1 MNRDPK
7 SLKGPYRDLVPKIG
21 TLFLTGHGILWRK
34 VLKYGVFLQQSRK
47 QAILSRKC
55 RHTRSGNEILEHLG
69 PIYTWKISLKYRD
82 ILHQIEISLKYR
94 VYRKKQ
100 YRSGVVKIVYFPPLS
115 SESNYLAVIC
125 ACVLKMPTRSC
136 ISPHIQWQPMLKHW
150 AQLNFSPIRKPE
162 NLQV

>member
-7 SLKGPYRDLVPKIG
+7 SLKGPYRDLVPKIR

-94 VYRKKQ
+94 VYRKKTISLRGNWAYI
-100 YRSGVVKIVYFPPLS
+100 YRYDISDSFIQSINQINKIHSVNQ
-115 SESNYLAVIC
+115 SN
-125 ACVLKMPTRSC
+125 KQGQSN
-136 ISPHIQWQPMLKHW
+136 
-150 AQLNFSPIRKPE
+150 QLINQFKSI
-162 NLQV
+162 

>member
-34 VLKYGVFLQQSRK
+34 ALKYGIFLNTSRK
-47 QAILSRKC
+47 QAILWRKC
-55 RHTRSGNEILEHLG
+55 RHTRSGNEIWEHLG
-69 PIYTWKISLKYRD
+69 PIYTWKISRKYRD

-100 YRSGVVKIVYFPPLS
+100 YRSGVVNTIHVLTPRVSVLYRDISRKQYIASLGNIAILQY
-115 SESNYLAVIC
+115 SENIAI
-125 ACVLKMPTRSC
+125 
-136 ISPHIQWQPMLKHW
+136 
-150 AQLNFSPIRKPE
+150 F
-162 NLQV
+162 